1 MALAELTRRKLLG
14 TGAAVV
20 AAGAPLGTILRAG
33 AARAATTANQTLTVG
48 TNIPFTTLDPNT
60 INTSV
65 FPFRNSVFD
74 PLIDILVT
82 DIAKYQLGKIQNELA
97 TSYTVNPD
105 YTEIR
110 LKLRAGVKFHD
121 GSAMTP
127 DAVVTALKYA
137 TAPATGGTMAGSLAD
152 IASIAVDGDEVVLKT
167 SAPSVDALYRL
178 TLFRMQAPS
187 GFAHNAN
194 TPVGTGPFKFVE
206 YVPGDHVTL
215 ERFADYWKPIP
226 SNIKTLTFRFFTD
239 PEAMLNAALSGELDI
254 LQFGLLKDA
263 PTLTSAGWAAYAA
276 PIADYQMLVL
286 NYSGANAALRNVDIR
301 QAVAR
306 AIDRK
311 AIVKNVYYDLVQPI
325 TIPMS
330 PADPTYDAKIAA
342 EWDFDLAAAA
352 TFVKKSGISNPSF
365 QLRAGSNDPD
375 AQKIAQIVKGDL
387 AKIGVTVDIAL
398 VDPTTLVNDAIVANF
413 QANVY
418 ACSIGVPEV
427 QDFEDCSVYRPNK
440 GPFSG
445 DKTFP
450 DFKQAY
456 YAAAA
461 VVDPQARIAA
471 FKKVFE
477 TLHQDAWAI
486 PICMRGLLC
495 GQSRQIAGVAYDAK
509 THLVYQGIVK
519 S

>member
-1 MALAELTRRKLLG
+1 MGQGELTRRNFLG
-14 TGAAVV
+14 TSTAILG
-20 AAGAPLGTILRAG
+20 AGASFGTMLRPG
-33 AARAATTANQTLTVG
+33 AARAAAAAQTLTVG

-65 FPFRNSVFD
+65 FPFRNAAFD

-82 DIAKYQLGKIQNELA
+82 DITKYQLGKIQAELA
-97 TSYTVNPD
+97 TAYTVNKD

-110 LKLRAGVKFHD
+110 LRVRDGVKFHD
-121 GSAMTP
+121 GSPMSP
-127 DAVVTALKYA
+127 DAVVAALKYA
-137 TAPATGGTMAGSLAD
+137 IDPATGGTMAGSLAD
-152 IASIAVDGDEVVLKT
+152 IASVAADGNEVVLKT
-167 SAPSVDALYRL
+167 SAPSVDSLYRL
-178 TLFRMQAPS
+178 TLFRVQSPKA
-187 GFAHNAN
+187 FAHNAN
-194 TPVGTGPFKFVE
+194 TPVGTGPFNFVE
-206 YVPGDHVTL
+206 YIPGDHLTL
-215 ERFADYWKPIP
+215 ERVSDYWKPIP

-263 PTLTSAGWAAYAA
+263 GTLNSGGWTSYAA

-286 NYSGANAALRNVDIR
+286 NYTQSNSDLHNVNIR
-301 QAVAR
+301 QAIAR
-306 AIDRK
+306 GIDRA
-311 AIVKNVYYDLVQPI
+311 AIVKNVYYGLVQPI

-330 PADPTYDAKIAA
+330 PSDPTYDPSIAA
-342 EWDFDLAAAA
+342 EWDFNLNAAAEY
-352 TFVKKSGISNPSF
+352 VKRSGIRNPSF
-365 QLRAGSNDPD
+365 QLRAGTNDPD
-375 AQKIAQIVKGDL
+375 AQKIAQIIKGDL
-387 AKIGVTVDIAL
+387 AKVGLTVNIAL
-398 VDPTTLVNDAIVANF
+398 VDPTTLVNDAVVANF

-445 DKTFP
+445 QNTFANY
-450 DFKQAY
+450 KQAY

-461 VVDPQARIAA
+461 IVDQQARIAA

-495 GQSRQIAGVAYDAK
+495 GQSAQISGVAYDAK
-509 THLVYQGIVK
+509 THLVYQGIAK